1 MAKKKEEVEIDFRKT
16 AQQNAEKYFE
26 EAKWAKSKIEP
37 TKKALEKTR
46 RQIRKLKK
54 EGIEKKKP
62 KKAPRKRRRGKW
74 FEKFRWM
81 TTSDGFL
88 VVGGRDAT
96 QNEMLFKKHLQE
108 NDIVLHAEISGA
120 PLTIVKSE
128 GKDVTPLAVRE
139 AGEFAISY
147 SSAWKQGIASL
158 RAFFAKH
165 DEVSK
170 KAPAGEYL
178 PKGSFMFHKRNHL
191 KKMEVKLAI
200 GVSFETDKE
209 GKRYAKPVGG
219 AVQAINKNAKYFVT
233 IKPGNISQ
241 AEIAKQ
247 IKKKILIKAM
257 PEDVALIEEV
267 PVEDFQKFVP
277 SGGGYIFGGG

>member
-1 MAKKKEEVEIDFRKT
+1 MAKKKEVEIDFRKT
-16 AQQNAEKYFE
+16 VQENAEKYFE
-26 EAKWAKSKIEP
+26 EAKWAKSKIEA

-46 RQIRKLKK
+46 RQVRKLKK
-54 EGIEKKKP
+54 GLKKKEP

-81 TTSDGFL
+81 ITSDGFL
-88 VVGGRDAT
+88 VIGGRDAT

-108 NDIVLHAEISGA
+108 GDIVLHAEISGA
-120 PLTIVKSE
+120 PLTIIKSE
-128 GKDVTPLAVRE
+128 GKPVTPLAVRE

-147 SSAWKQGIASL
+147 SSAWKQGLGSM

-178 PKGSFMFHKRNHL
+178 PKGSFMFHKRNYL
-191 KKMEVKLAI
+191 KKMEIKIAI
-200 GVSFETDKE
+200 GIMFQKDKE
-209 GKRYAKPVGG
+209 GKRIAKPICG
-219 AVQAINKNAKYFVT
+219 AVQAVNKNAEYFVT
-233 IKPGNISQ
+233 LKPGDISQ
-241 AEIAKQ
+241 AELAKQ

-257 PEDVALIEEV
+257 PEDVPLIEEI
-267 PVEDFQKFVP
+267 PLEDIQKLIP
-277 SGGGYIFGGG
+277 PGGGYIFGGG